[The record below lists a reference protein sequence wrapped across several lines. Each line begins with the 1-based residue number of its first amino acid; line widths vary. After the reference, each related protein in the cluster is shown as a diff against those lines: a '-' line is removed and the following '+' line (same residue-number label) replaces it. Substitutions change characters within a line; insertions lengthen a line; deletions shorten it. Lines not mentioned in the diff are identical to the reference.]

1 MKNCMNNPMMDMFKK
16 AMENPMDGWNKTME
30 NPMDGWNKTMEMAQ
44 NFGASKDFNP
54 GNWMNM
60 SNKFMENMPWVDQMK
75 GFGGNKVSENMGN
88 VEAFADMNK
97 LTLENAQA
105 MLRRQGEIIQKHST
119 DIYKLMQNMVSSPNP
134 EAAMSLQTEYVQMA
148 FDVLVSDFK
157 ELMEMYSKSHLEAFD
172 NASCKVKEQIHKMKA
187 KACGTKEC
195 HTHEDEHDNKSDV
208 HNKKT
213 SKK

>member
-16 AMENPMDGWNKTME
+16 AMENPME
-30 NPMDGWNKTMEMAQ
+30 GWNKTMEMAQ
-44 NFGASKDFNP
+44 NFGAPKDLNP
-54 GNWMNM
+54 GNWTAM
-60 SNKFMENMPWVDQMK
+60 SSKIMENMPWADQMK
-75 GFGGNKVSENMGN
+75 NFGGNKIPNNMGN

-134 EAAMSLQTEYVQMA
+134 EAAISLQTEYMQTA

-157 ELMEMYSKSHLEAFD
+157 ELMEMYSKSNLEAFD
-172 NASCKVKEQIHKMKA
+172 TASCKVKEQIHKMNA
-187 KACGTKEC
+187 KSCSSKEC
-195 HTHEDEHDNKSDV
+195 DINEEGTEHKSDSN
-208 HNKKT
+208 HKKT
-213 SKK
+213 PKK

>member
-1 MKNCMNNPMMDMFKK
+1 MKDCMNNPMMDMFKK
-16 AMENPMDGWNKTME
+16 AMENPMEGWNKTV
-30 NPMDGWNKTMEMAQ
+30 EMVQ
-44 NFGASKDFNP
+44 NFGSSKDFNP
-54 GNWMNM
+54 GNWMAM
-60 SNKFMENMPWVDQMK
+60 SNKFMEKMPWAGQMQN
-75 GFGGNKVSENMGN
+75 FGGDKFAENIEN
-88 VEAFADMNK
+88 VESFADMNK

-134 EAAMSLQTEYVQMA
+134 ETAMSLQTEYMQKA

-172 NASCKVKEQIHKMKA
+172 TASSKVKEHIQKMKA
-187 KACGTKEC
+187 KTCGKKEC
-195 HTHEDEHDNKSDV
+195 HTHEDLHAHEDDHIHKSDV
-208 HNKKT
+208 HNKKP